1 MYCSSVIMPASAQVV
16 KSKKRVRKRK
26 AKESSIASNPTRHA
40 FVAQARRWDPVQL
53 ASLVGVDITP
63 AAAAGSGGP
72 GARASDESANQ
83 VHAAEDDSTED
94 DEALEDAQEQEDQEG
109 EGQDD
114 QEGDAEPQSPPWAT
128 LADLAKAY
136 FDETAAAE
144 AESEAG
150 SEAGNKAGAPPP
162 LAALPSARDEYM
174 CGQVV
179 WAWADL
185 SASDLSA
192 AAAAA
197 PTGGSQSGGV
207 WWPALVCHDKPAMQ
221 RYLGMCVYALPRT
234 LWCGCGP
241 PSLTL
246 ARL

>member
-1 MYCSSVIMPASAQVV
+1 M
-16 KSKKRVRKRK
+16 
-26 AKESSIASNPTRHA
+26 
-40 FVAQARRWDPVQL
+40 
-53 ASLVGVDITP
+53 
-63 AAAAGSGGP
+63 
-72 GARASDESANQ
+72 
-83 VHAAEDDSTED
+83 HAAEDDSPED

-114 QEGDAEPQSPPWAT
+114 QEGEGGAAPQSPPWAM
-128 LADLAKAY
+128 LADAAKAY
-136 FDETAAAE
+136 FDEA
-144 AESEAG
+144 AG
-150 SEAGNKAGAPPP
+150 SEAGNEAGAPPP
-162 LAALPSARDEYM
+162 LASETSARDEYM

-185 SASDLSA
+185 SASDLYA

-234 LWCGCGP
+234 L
-241 PSLTL
+241 
-246 ARL
+246 